1 LNPKFFKR
9 LKDEPLGKHTMI
21 EDPDGHLISL
31 AEIKSKADEGFDLI
45 GLFGKTSRSRA
56 ISKTG
61 SKYFLISYELPLYDP

>member
-45 GLFGKTSRSRA
+45 GLFGT
-56 ISKTG
+56 
-61 SKYFLISYELPLYDP
+61 D